1 MTEDERALA
10 GQRRHHRVARSWWL
24 WFRPAASTA
33 TWQAAPLR
41 DVSAAGARFLSER
54 AFQEG
59 TVLNAKLRLPTST
72 TVVPLTVRVAWS
84 RPVEGQWGLTEHGVA
99 FDLSDASA
107 RQPVLNAL
115 RDLSS
120 RSAGG

>member
-33 TWQAAPLR
+33 PWQAAPLR

-54 AFQEG
+54 AFEEG
-59 TVLNAKLRLPTST
+59 TVLKAKLRLPTST
-72 TVVPLTVRVAWS
+72 TVVLLMVRVAWCW
-84 RPVEGQWGLTEHGVA
+84 PVEGQWGLTEHGVT
-99 FDLSDASA
+99 FDPSDAAA
-107 RQPVLNAL
+107 RQQVLDAL

-120 RSAGG
+120 RS